1 MGFENNTRNAIS
13 ALQYE
18 SGEPLDI
25 ASLKK
30 VLDSYNITDI
40 DYNDITI
47 YKSSGENIDS
57 PIGNESGF
65 DGAAIHHYNEEKG
78 INDVYYIFRGTEVDL
93 EAAEDVV
100 YDMVGVVAGVSDE
113 QIDDARRFYN
123 RVESGIVEK
132 TNNENIRR
140 YGDGHSLGGHLIVSV
155 ALIEKNF
162 DDVRGLNDAPVNL
175 KQLVDLDR
183 QFSNFIQRKA
193 NTENISDIPEEELVL
208 LARDFYA
215 AEANTISHTRV
226 KGEPLYAQSIP
237 YTFYP
242 GASIHYLGDMET
254 PEFPDVLTPRTP
266 WPGLTEV
273 FSRPPMFGTFV
284 SLGLGINADLDR
296 VAYNANIN
304 HLLQFITIIGEE
316 MTVAELSELIGKA
329 KDNPWAALSDMPE
342 SVNERLKEEV
352 GLGHIVGGLWALKNT
367 AVYEKVLAVINAK
380 EQFDLH
386 SIGTLIELYDQPG
399 HQPVTYRLE
408 PGTGTHIL
416 VDEDSLVNALQAM
429 EGALEQKREA
439 LGLLYHYR
447 NMELHER
454 MFEQRERVEGMM
466 SNKEANWRAFLQE
479 AGHTYSKDAIRK
491 PTGVTFR
498 KEFDPVPASAVEQ
511 IDGIIEMYELDMRE
525 LEQLVLDYKENLRG
539 LFAADEALAQSI
551 K

>member
-1 MGFENNTRNAIS
+1 MAFEDNTRNALT

-18 SGEPLDI
+18 SGKPLDI
-25 ASLKK
+25 DSLKK

-40 DYNDITI
+40 AYNDITI

-65 DGAAIHHYNEEKG
+65 DSAAIHHYNEEKD

-93 EAAEDVV
+93 DAPEDVV
-100 YDMVGVVAGVSDE
+100 YDAFGVVAGVSDE
-113 QIDDARRFYN
+113 QIEDALDFIEE
-123 RVESGIVEK
+123 VETNINTNGIK
-132 TNNENIRR
+132 R

-175 KQLVDLDR
+175 KQLASLDSDFVDYLESATDVLD
-183 QFSNFIQRKA
+183 
-193 NTENISDIPEEELVL
+193 ISDIPEEELVL

-254 PEFPDVLTPRTP
+254 PEFPDVLTPRPP

-399 HQPVTYRLE
+399 QQPVTYRLE

-498 KEFDPVPASAVEQ
+498 KEFDAVPASAVEQ

>member
-1 MGFENNTRNAIS
+1 MEFENHTRNAIT

-18 SGEPLDI
+18 NGKQLDI
-25 ASLKK
+25 DSFKQ
-30 VLDSYNITDI
+30 VLDSYNITNI

-47 YKSSGENIDS
+47 YKSSGKNIDS

-78 INDVYYIFRGTEVDL
+78 INDVYYIFRGTELDL
-93 EAAEDVV
+93 DAPEDVV
-100 YDMVGVVAGVSDE
+100 YDAFGVVAGVSDK
-113 QIDDARRFYN
+113 QIDDALDFMEE
-123 RVESGIVEK
+123 VE
-132 TNNENIRR
+132 TNLNTNDIKR

-175 KQLVDLDR
+175 KQLTRLDEYFR
-183 QFSNFIQRKA
+183 DHVMQNIG
-193 NTENISDIPEEELVL
+193 TTNISDIPEEELVL

-242 GASIHYLGDMET
+242 GATIHYLGDMET

-342 SVNERLKEEV
+342 SVKERLKEEV

-386 SIGTLIELYDQPG
+386 SIGTLIELYDQPS

-439 LGLLYHYR
+439 LGVLYHYR

-466 SNKEANWRAFLQE
+466 SNKEANWQAFLQE

>member
-1 MGFENNTRNAIS
+1 MAFEDNTRNALT

-18 SGEPLDI
+18 SGKPLDI
-25 ASLKK
+25 DSLKK

-65 DGAAIHHYNEEKG
+65 DSAAIHHYNEEKD

-93 EAAEDVV
+93 DAPEDVV
-100 YDMVGVVAGVSDE
+100 YDAFGVVAGVSDE
-113 QIDDARRFYN
+113 QIEDALDFIEE
-123 RVESGIVEK
+123 VETNINTNGIK
-132 TNNENIRR
+132 R

-175 KQLVDLDR
+175 KQLASLDSDFVDYLESATDVLD
-183 QFSNFIQRKA
+183 
-193 NTENISDIPEEELVL
+193 ISDIPEEELVL

-215 AEANTISHTRV
+215 AEANAISHTRV

-242 GASIHYLGDMET
+242 GASIHYLGDIET

-454 MFEQRERVEGMM
+454 IFEQRERVEGMM

-498 KEFDPVPASAVEQ
+498 KEFDPVPSSAVEQ

>member
-1 MGFENNTRNAIS
+1 MAFEDNTRNALT

-18 SGEPLDI
+18 SGKPLDI
-25 ASLKK
+25 DSLKK

-65 DGAAIHHYNEEKG
+65 DSAAIHHYNEEKD

-93 EAAEDVV
+93 DAPEDVV
-100 YDMVGVVAGVSDE
+100 YDAFGVVAGVSDE
-113 QIDDARRFYN
+113 QIEDALDFIEE
-123 RVESGIVEK
+123 VETNINTNGIK
-132 TNNENIRR
+132 R

-175 KQLVDLDR
+175 KQLASLDSDFVDYLESATDVLD
-183 QFSNFIQRKA
+183 
-193 NTENISDIPEEELVL
+193 ISDIPEEELVL

-254 PEFPDVLTPRTP
+254 PEFPDVLTPRPP

-399 HQPVTYRLE
+399 QQPVTYRLE

-498 KEFDPVPASAVEQ
+498 KEFDAVPASAVEQ

>member
-1 MGFENNTRNAIS
+1 MAFEDNTRNALT

-18 SGEPLDI
+18 SGKPLDI
-25 ASLKK
+25 DSLKK

-65 DGAAIHHYNEEKG
+65 DSAAIHHYNEEKD

-93 EAAEDVV
+93 DAPEDVV
-100 YDMVGVVAGVSDE
+100 YDAFGVVAGVSDE
-113 QIDDARRFYN
+113 QIEDALDFIEE
-123 RVESGIVEK
+123 VETNINTNGIK
-132 TNNENIRR
+132 R

-175 KQLVDLDR
+175 KQLASLDSDFVDYLESATDVLD
-183 QFSNFIQRKA
+183 
-193 NTENISDIPEEELVL
+193 ISDIPEEELVL

-254 PEFPDVLTPRTP
+254 PEFPDVLTPRLP

-399 HQPVTYRLE
+399 QQPVTYRLE